1 MKKLCTELFI
11 AFQRLVPQ
19 HILSRGGS
27 ILAETKTVWLKNI
40 LIKLF
45 IKVYKINLNEAIS
58 DSPDSY
64 ENFNAF
70 FTRVSASFGA
80 FTST

>member
-27 ILAETKTVWLKNI
+27 ILAETKKEVSTDKKEKTPGKTVQEKDRE
-40 LIKLF
+40 KLEQKF
-45 IKVYKINLNEAIS
+45 SKDKKETLN
-58 DSPDSY
+58 
-64 ENFNAF
+64 
-70 FTRVSASFGA
+70 
-80 FTST
+80 